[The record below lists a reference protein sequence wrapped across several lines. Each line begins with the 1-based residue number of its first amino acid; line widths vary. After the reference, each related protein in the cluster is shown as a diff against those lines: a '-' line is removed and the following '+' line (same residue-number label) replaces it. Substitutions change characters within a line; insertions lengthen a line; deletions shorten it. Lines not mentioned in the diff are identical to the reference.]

1 MLNVPQVAGV
11 GWFCGFR
18 SFLDSVMILLGWAA
32 GAEANVC
39 WTFLPLPLM
48 QEPDTDLEVVLEKKG
63 NMDEAHI
70 DQVRRKAL
78 QEEIDRESGKT
89 EASESRK
96 CTVSLVLG
104 LPRVAR
110 SSSLTAPSWPCGGG
124 RRVMGDQVRP
134 GRRGCPGVPA
144 GSLCHTPCP
153 ELISFL
159 LKGVLAS
166 PLESWLSEISN
177 LNLCLWL

>member
-70 DQVRRKAL
+70 DQVW
-78 QEEIDRESGKT
+78 
-89 EASESRK
+89 
-96 CTVSLVLG
+96 
-104 LPRVAR
+104 PR
-110 SSSLTAPSWPCGGG
+110 SSYPALHLAT
-124 RRVMGDQVRP
+124 RLKTHTRLLP
-134 GRRGCPGVPA
+134 GHKILVP
-144 GSLCHTPCP
+144 
-153 ELISFL
+153 
-159 LKGVLAS
+159 
-166 PLESWLSEISN
+166 
-177 LNLCLWL
+177 